1 MSLEECAYLR
11 GSSHTLLS
19 IQEENT
25 TIYESNVQLKVYE
38 IDLVITMANEITMTK
53 FPITVREEPE
63 KNVKLQNV
71 MQEKNCTWRN
81 WSFGFKCHH
90 DIKLLY

>member
-53 FPITVREEPE
+53 FPITVRVEPE
-63 KNVKLQNV
+63 KECKIA
-71 MQEKNCTWRN
+71 
-81 WSFGFKCHH
+81 KCHAGK
-90 DIKLLY
+90 KLYMEKLVFWF